1 MEQVLKK
8 EKQIQAKP
16 IMKWAGGKTQMLGD
30 IMPKIPQKY
39 GKYIEPFIGGG
50 ALFFALSPDKAI
62 IADSN
67 PELINMYRQVAD
79 NVEIVVSYL
88 KKYKNT
94 KEDFYEVRS
103 LDWLKLKKEEAA
115 ARTIYLNKTCFNG
128 LYRVNKKGQFNVPFG
143 KYKAPNFCDAEALY
157 TASDVLKKA
166 TITCGD
172 YLSVLKEYAEP
183 VDLDEL
189 LGDLTLKKLNE
200 IFKEVMKRQVDKI
213 DPVRSKFGKIEKEE
227 VTVSD
232 KFIYIHE
239 YMHTHH
245 KFSFRQLLEKQKS
258 KMHIVVTF
266 LAVLEM
272 MKLGEIR
279 VEQEETCGEI
289 MIERVEE
296 AYGN

>member
-183 VDLDEL
+183 
-189 LGDLTLKKLNE
+189 GDF
-200 IFKEVMKRQVDKI
+200 IF
-213 DPVRSKFGKIEKEE
+213 
-227 VTVSD
+227 
-232 KFIYIHE
+232 
-239 YMHTHH
+239 
-245 KFSFRQLLEKQKS
+245 
-258 KMHIVVTF
+258 
-266 LAVLEM
+266 
-272 MKLGEIR
+272 
-279 VEQEETCGEI
+279 
-289 MIERVEE
+289 
-296 AYGN
+296 

>member
-30 IMPKIPQKY
+30 IMPKIPRKY

-79 NVEIVVSYL
+79 NVEVVISYL

-115 ARTIYLNKTCFNG
+115 ARTLYLNKTCFNG

-143 KYKAPNFCDAEALY
+143 KYKSPNFCDEEALY
-157 TASDVLKKA
+157 AASEVLKKA

-183 VDLDEL
+183 GDFVFLDPPYLPISEYS
-189 LGDLTLKKLNE
+189 D
-200 IFKEVMKRQVDKI
+200 FKRYT
-213 DPVRSKFGKIEKEE
+213 KEQFYE
-227 VTVSD
+227 EDHSTFHVL
-232 KFIYIHE
+232 
-239 YMHTHH
+239 
-245 KFSFRQLLEKQKS
+245 QLLSCQSYVLMELVFYEHANPKYYPRSLQLNNS
-258 KMHIVVTF
+258 DWLYVPIMQTLF
-266 LAVLEM
+266 LQSLSFLFASL
-272 MKLGEIR
+272 
-279 VEQEETCGEI
+279 TPT
-289 MIERVEE
+289 
-296 AYGN
+296 

>member
-50 ALFFALSPDKAI
+50 ALFFALSPDKSI

-79 NVEIVVSYL
+79 NVEAVISYL

-143 KYKAPNFCDAEALY
+143 KYKAPNFCDEEALFA
-157 TASDVLKKA
+157 ASDVLKKA

-183 VDLDEL
+183 GDFIFLDPPYLPISEYSDFKRYTKEQFYEEDHVEL
-189 LGDLTLKKLNE
+189 A
-200 IFKEVMKRQVDKI
+200 KEVKRLQ
-213 DPVRSKFGKIEKEE
+213 EK
-227 VTVSD
+227 T
-232 KFIYIHE
+232 
-239 YMHTHH
+239 
-245 KFSFRQLLEKQKS
+245 
-258 KMHIVVTF
+258 
-266 LAVLEM
+266 
-272 MKLGEIR
+272 
-279 VEQEETCGEI
+279 
-289 MIERVEE
+289 
-296 AYGN
+296 